1 MPQKSLDSS
10 KKYAMIKAAKEEK
23 RLRYDYIARIEA
35 AAGKGGNRQGAD
47 GAARGLELGFI
58 R

>member
-10 KKYAMIKAAKEEK
+10 KKCVMLKAAKEEK

-35 AAGKGGNRQGAD
+35 VAGKECNRQGAD